1 MSTHKHVDG
10 ICLALILAILAGAL
24 SLVFFA
30 APTTTDQGQTKAYE
44 TGLFD
49 TAAVH
54 TLDISIDDWDGFLE
68 TCENEEYV
76 SCDVTIDGQTVSNVG
91 LRAKGNTSLSQVA
104 AYGNDRY
111 SFKVE
116 FDHYQDGGNYQ
127 GLDKLVLNNLIQDN
141 TYMKD
146 YLTYQMMARF
156 GVDAP
161 LCSYVFVTVN
171 GEDWGLYLG
180 VEAVEESFQE
190 RNYGNG
196 SGQLYKPESMSGNG
210 GGAPGAGG
218 QGPDRQE
225 GGTPPAPPEAGDR
238 ERPAQPFQEAVGE
251 QTEPAAQSAETAQNV
266 PEEQTGDQGSPD
278 RLPPGRAGGM
288 GAEDVKLL
296 YTDEEL
302 DSYSNIFDHAV
313 SDPTEQDKKRLIR
326 SLKVLNEGTDVSSV
340 VDVEEVM
347 RYFVVHNFVCNGDSY
362 TGQMVHNYYL
372 YEEEGVLSMIPWD
385 YNLAF
390 GGFEAGGDAAG
401 VVNMPIDTPVSG
413 GSMEDRPMVAW
424 LFQDEE
430 TTAQYHALFDQFLTE
445 FLENGVVTEEIQRVT
460 EMLAPYVERD
470 PTKFC
475 TEEAFQAGSAALAA
489 FCTLRTES
497 IRGQLAG
504 TIPSTSDGQQAE
516 GSTLVDAS
524 SLDLSAMG
532 SMGFGRGGGPA
543 GDAAAARS
551 AGPGAGGTPPSGTP
565 SPGGEPER
573 GSSEGTEK

>member
-10 ICLALILAILAGAL
+10 ICLALILAILAGVL
-24 SLVFFA
+24 SLVLVA

-111 SFKVE
+111 SFKIE

-210 GGAPGAGG
+210 GGAPGADG

-225 GGTPPAPPEAGDR
+225 GGTPPAPPEAGGQ
-238 ERPAQPFQEAVGE
+238 EIPAQPFQEAVGE
-251 QTEPAAQSAETAQNV
+251 QTEPAAQSAETAQGV
-266 PEEQTGDQGSPD
+266 PEEQTGDRLSPD
-278 RLPPGRAGGM
+278 QLPPGKDGGM
-288 GAEDVKLL
+288 GAEDVKLI
-296 YTDEEL
+296 YTDEDL
-302 DSYSNIFDHAV
+302 DSYRNIFDYAV
-313 SDPTEQDKKRLIR
+313 SAPTDQDKKRLIQ
-326 SLKVLNEGTDVSSV
+326 SLKILNEGEDVSSV

-372 YEEEGVLSMIPWD
+372 YEEDGVLSMIPWD

-390 GGFEAGGDAAG
+390 GGFEAGEDAAG
-401 VVNMPIDTPVSG
+401 VVNMPIDSPVSG
-413 GSMEDRPMVAW
+413 GSVEDRPMVAW

-460 EMLAPYVERD
+460 EMITPYVERD

-475 TEEAFQAGSAALAA
+475 TEEEFQAGSAALAA

-504 TIPSTSDGQQAE
+504 TIPSTSDGQKTE

-532 SMGFGRGGGPA
+532 SMGVGRGGGPSD
-543 GDAAAARS
+543 DAAAGLL
-551 AGPGAGGTPPSGTP
+551 AGPGAGGMPPSGTP
-565 SPGGEPER
+565 PQRSGPASGGSER
-573 GSSEGTEK
+573 TEK

>member
-1 MSTHKHVDG
+1 
-10 ICLALILAILAGAL
+10 
-24 SLVFFA
+24 
-30 APTTTDQGQTKAYE
+30 
-44 TGLFD
+44 
-49 TAAVH
+49 
-54 TLDISIDDWDGFLE
+54 
-68 TCENEEYV
+68 
-76 SCDVTIDGQTVSNVG
+76 
-91 LRAKGNTSLSQVA
+91 
-104 AYGNDRY
+104 
-111 SFKVE
+111 
-116 FDHYQDGGNYQ
+116 
-127 GLDKLVLNNLIQDN
+127 
-141 TYMKD
+141 
-146 YLTYQMMARF
+146 
-156 GVDAP
+156 
-161 LCSYVFVTVN
+161 
-171 GEDWGLYLG
+171 
-180 VEAVEESFQE
+180 
-190 RNYGNG
+190 
-196 SGQLYKPESMSGNG
+196 
-210 GGAPGAGG
+210 
-218 QGPDRQE
+218 
-225 GGTPPAPPEAGDR
+225 
-238 ERPAQPFQEAVGE
+238 
-251 QTEPAAQSAETAQNV
+251 
-266 PEEQTGDQGSPD
+266 
-278 RLPPGRAGGM
+278 M

-372 YEEEGVLSMIPWD
+372 YEEDGVLSMIPWD